1 MPSAAS
7 ARSTSRRWS
16 GRFGID
22 HSRLGQ
28 HLVAD
33 ETVQAAPGAQVDRA
47 AEQFGQLV
55 AEVGDLPAEP
65 GTGREYVEQ
74 VEVAVRAFL
83 AARYRAEHGQFNV
96 ALRHVLPMCG
106 FPIW

>member
-1 MPSAAS
+1 MQ
-7 ARSTSRRWS
+7 T
-16 GRFGID
+16 
-22 HSRLGQ
+22 
-28 HLVAD
+28 
-33 ETVQAAPGAQVDRA
+33 APGAEVDCA

-83 AARYRAEHGQFNV
+83 AARTGVVPDPFTARPAARQITLAEAAADV
-96 ALRHVLPMCG
+96 AIDAFRRTPLGWWPDWRPVIAG
-106 FPIW
+106 S